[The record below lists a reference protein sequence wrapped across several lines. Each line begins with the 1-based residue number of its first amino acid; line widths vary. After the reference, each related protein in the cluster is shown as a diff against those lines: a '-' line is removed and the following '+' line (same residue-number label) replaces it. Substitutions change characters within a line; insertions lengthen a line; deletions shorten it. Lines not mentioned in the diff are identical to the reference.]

1 MLRLGYWREAAA
13 FPEIPPHCAHD
24 LCETLRTVGVREG
37 GIVQIRAMCLSI
49 RPRRD
54 PALTIRGRYGL
65 VSNEIADTT
74 DGEQRRCD
82 ERLSHRSG
90 RRLTSCL
97 SKQFYKSHTPP
108 FSCSIYPPDREQQR
122 GDVLSLVSNLYDEY
136 TNPRPFEELG
146 NLLVPRE
153 QVTSVKY

>member
-1 MLRLGYWREAAA
+1 MLR
-13 FPEIPPHCAHD
+13 D
-24 LCETLRTVGVREG
+24 LCEMLRTVGVSEKEIGR
-37 GIVQIRAMCLSI
+37 IRAMCLSI

-65 VSNEIADTT
+65 DSHESADTT
-74 DGEQRRCD
+74 DGEQRRYD

-90 RRLTSCL
+90 RRLTSGL

-108 FSCSIYPPDREQQR
+108 FSCSIYLPDTEQQR
-122 GDVLSLVSNLYDEY
+122 GDVLSLVRNVYDEY
-136 TNPRPFEELG
+136 TNAQPFEELG